1 MATREC
7 APGMRVWQLP
17 RFGLRHLERAERP
30 RPRPGAQDLLV
41 RVQAVSLN
49 YRDLLVAEGG
59 LLPRLPRMPF
69 VPASDMAGEV
79 VACGADVQRF
89 RPGDRVMGHFWTQWR
104 DGDPPP
110 EMLAH
115 GDSLGGPLPGVLADY
130 VLLPEAAAVRAPDTL
145 DAVAAATLPVAALTA
160 WFALVETG
168 RLRAGQTVL
177 VQGTGG
183 VSLFALQFAVAL
195 GARAIVASRDPAKLA
210 RARALGAWAGID
222 TGARPD
228 WDEAALAATDGRGV
242 DHVVEVIGGD
252 NLARSL
258 RALAAGGRIAQV
270 GFLQDTELRVPALS
284 LMLRRAVLQ
293 GVSVGHR
300 RAFEAMV
307 AAIDALRIVPVVDR
321 VFPFEEAPAAFGR
334 LREGAFGKVA
344 IAVGAE
350 A

>member
-1 MATREC
+1 MDDARMQ
-7 APGMRVWQLP
+7 AWQLP
-17 RFGLRHLERAERP
+17 RFGLRHLERACRP
-30 RPRPGAQDLLV
+30 VPRPGPGELLV
-41 RVQAVSLN
+41 EVGAVSLN

-69 VPASDMAGEV
+69 VPASDMAGRV
-79 VACGADVQRF
+79 VACGAGTQRF

-110 EMLAH
+110 ALLAH
-115 GDSLGGPLPGVLADY
+115 GDSLGGPLPGMLAEY
-130 VLLPEAAAVRAPDTL
+130 VLLPEEAAVRAPATL

-160 WFALVETG
+160 WFALVESG

-183 VSLFALQFAVAL
+183 VSLFALQFAAAL
-195 GARAIVASRDPAKLA
+195 GARAIVASRDPAKLE

-222 TGARPD
+222 TTARPD
-228 WDEAALAATDGRGV
+228 WDEAALALTDGRGV

-252 NLARSL
+252 NLSRSL

-284 LMLRRAVLQ
+284 LMLRRASLH
-293 GVSVGHR
+293 GISVGHR
-300 RAFEAMV
+300 RAFEDMV
-307 AAIDALRIVPVVDR
+307 AAIDALRI
-321 VFPFEEAPAAFGR
+321 APAIDRIVPFAQAPDAFER
-334 LREGAFGKVA
+334 LREGAFGKVV
-344 IAVGAE
+344 IAVGVDA
-350 A
+350 